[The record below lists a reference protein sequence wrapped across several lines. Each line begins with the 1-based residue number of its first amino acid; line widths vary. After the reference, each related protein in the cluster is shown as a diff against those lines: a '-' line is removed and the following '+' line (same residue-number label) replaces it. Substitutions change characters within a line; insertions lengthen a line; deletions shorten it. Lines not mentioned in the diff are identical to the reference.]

1 MFCLCLLFGVAR
13 SQTVAVADVEALPGE
28 TVEFSLNL
36 SGGKAD
42 SYTALSF
49 DVQFPAD
56 GFTTTGSYAVSESW
70 TGAMAVIGDV
80 DATGLATIPFA
91 SSNAIVG
98 SDVEK
103 LVSVSFKVGESVPT
117 GVYDV
122 TLKNI
127 MFEYGVSDK
136 DYVSDVTFQVNV
148 VDKITLD
155 ENALEVPKTRMG
167 VDICVHRTIN
177 AGEWSTI
184 CLPFAMT
191 AEQVSEAFGGDVELA
206 EFVDYEMDD
215 ERTSIT
221 INFEETDLS
230 YGFQA
235 NYPYLIKTSSDI
247 SEFTVTSTIEPD
259 EENAVAEYAVGRGT
273 KRHVYGRFIGSFHA
287 NTTVPAAKLF
297 ISNNKFYYSRGATK
311 MKGYRAYFDLEDV
324 IDAYYGNSPQQ
335 APIRVMLNGHDDFTA
350 IDVVDMNIRYQEGI
364 YTLSGMKVKNAERGV
379 FIKNGKK
386 YTLK

>member
-1 MFCLCLLFGVAR
+1 MFCLCLLFGVAQ

-42 SYTALSF
+42 CYTALSF

-206 EFVDYEMDD
+206 EFVDYEVDD